1 VEATRFSVNGTQHA
15 VQADPKTPLL
25 DVLRDVL
32 HLKGTRF
39 GCGAGECGACHVL
52 VDGVSLAAC
61 NLPLW
66 AVQGK
71 ALTTVEGLPPALV
84 NPDGVRAQIEG
95 GAIQATSWALKEAVR
110 FDADGITSDAW
121 ERYPILRFSE
131 VPVVDVHIVASD
143 APSVGAGEASLGL
156 AAAAIG
162 NALFDALNVRV
173 RDLPLTAERIVA
185 AMA

>member
-1 VEATRFSVNGTQHA
+1 MEATRVTVNGTQHA

-52 VDGVSLAAC
+52 VDGVSQASC

-71 ALTTVEGLPPALV
+71 ALTTVEGLPPALADAFV
-84 NPDGVRAQIEG
+84 AEQALQCGYCGSGVLVAATALLRRLPNPTDADVRSALDGHLCRCGAHNRIVRA
-95 GAIQATSWALKEAVR
+95 V
-110 FDADGITSDAW
+110 
-121 ERYPILRFSE
+121 LR
-131 VPVVDVHIVASD
+131 A
-143 APSVGAGEASLGL
+143 ARSL
-156 AAAAIG
+156 
-162 NALFDALNVRV
+162 R
-173 RDLPLTAERIVA
+173 
-185 AMA
+185 